1 MNIVKKEAA
10 NNSTQVTVT
19 VVPLIVL
26 NRRMKENHKFTA
38 TEDLHLFDANVFDE
52 EDVPETAEDK
62 IRVLNGRQ
70 MMRTVP

>member
-1 MNIVKKEAA
+1 
-10 NNSTQVTVT
+10 
-19 VVPLIVL
+19 
-26 NRRMKENHKFTA
+26 MKENHKFTA